1 MKRQSTSQAHIARLK
16 FLRGLSI
23 ILLLIGLCLSSLYND
38 YRLLKLN
45 QEKNTLLLA
54 NIIAEVNNQT
64 VTSLT
69 NFSDF
74 ISQTPSLLDKRR
86 FSMLV
91 AKQLPY
97 IYSISMA
104 TAYTQEELVPLLSPR
119 FMLKQ
124 IRIRDNG
131 DIELI
136 PYRPQSVNVITNFIY
151 PLTPETKPLI
161 GLDILSLKLLD
172 PLFNRESNDDFVRLL
187 EAPTA
192 LRQTVTRPF
201 DLFGGG
207 SAISINQAIGEKPFN
222 DKVYPQHI
230 TTLIIELDEFR
241 HFLANFIGNDALRIK
256 LQTEDNEA
264 IWFGKRL
271 APRWY
276 EIAIQEQQTYQ
287 LLGRDIILQSEFSFG
302 LKQINWQLMLVLT
315 LLGLG
320 AIYYFNKLYSVI
332 QRKQRNLIAANSKLT
347 HNLKTQSDMLE
358 HISHELNTPLTL
370 IGLANQ
376 QLQKEKGNDEQSTH
390 VVTIDRQLKKMT
402 NLVRHIL
409 EVKTAQR
416 LTLNPQ
422 PQDIVAHIKQ
432 ILSPFKA
439 QFAQKNIQ
447 FLHIESHVQT
457 VMTSYDHLS
466 LEMVLENMLTNACKY
481 TDAFEWV
488 EVYLNFEIGDDDD
501 PKRYLVL
508 NIDNAHDGLTP
519 QQCEQIFT
527 KFVSI
532 NAQHIQGSGL
542 GLDIVKEVCARND
555 WLIECYSGVKP
566 NVAKQFGKDGYV
578 AFKLSIPV

>member
-1 MKRQSTSQAHIARLK
+1 MKRQPPSQAYIARLK
-16 FLRGLSI
+16 YLRGLSI

-38 YRLLKLN
+38 YRLLKVN

-64 VTSLT
+64 ITSLT

-74 ISQTPSLLDKRR
+74 ISQTPNPSILDKRR
-86 FSMLV
+86 FSTLV
-91 AKQLPY
+91 AQQLPY
-97 IYSISMA
+97 IHSISMA
-104 TAYTQEELVPLLSPR
+104 SAYSQEELEPLLSPR

-124 IRIRDNG
+124 SRIRDDG
-131 DIELI
+131 EIELI
-136 PYRPQSVNVITNFIY
+136 PYRPQSINVITNFIY
-151 PLTPETKPLI
+151 PLTPQTKPII

-172 PLFNRESNDDFVRLL
+172 PLFNRESKNDFVRLL
-187 EAPTA
+187 KAPTA
-192 LRQTVTRPF
+192 LHQIVTRPF

-207 SAISINQAIGEKPFN
+207 SAISINQAIGERLFN

-230 TTLIIELDEFR
+230 TTLLIELDDFR
-241 HFLANFIGNDALRIK
+241 NFLANFIGNDALRIQ
-256 LQTEDNEA
+256 LQTEKGEA

-271 APRWY
+271 APQWY

-287 LLGRDIILQSEFSFG
+287 LLGRDIILQSEFGFG

-332 QRKQRNLIAANSKLT
+332 QRKQRNLIAANAKLT

-370 IGLANQ
+370 ISLANQ
-376 QLQKEKGNDEQSTH
+376 QLQKGEGNDEQTTH

-416 LTLNPQ
+416 LSLNPQ

-432 ILSPFKA
+432 IVSPFKA

-457 VMTSYDHLS
+457 VTTSYDHLS
-466 LEMVLENMLTNACKY
+466 LEMVLENILTNACKY

-488 EVYLNFEIGDDDD
+488 EVYLNLEVGDGED
-501 PKRYLVL
+501 PLRYLVV
-508 NIDNAHDGLTP
+508 NIDNAHDGLTA

-527 KFVSI
+527 KFVRI

-555 WLIECYSGVKP
+555 
-566 NVAKQFGKDGYV
+566 
-578 AFKLSIPV
+578 

>member
-1 MKRQSTSQAHIARLK
+1 MKRQSPSQAHIARLK

-86 FSMLV
+86 FSRLV

-104 TAYTQEELVPLLSPR
+104 TAYTEEELVPLLSPR

-207 SAISINQAIGEKPFN
+207 SAISINQAIGERPFN

-241 HFLANFIGNDALRIK
+241 NFLANFIGNDALRIK

-527 KFVSI
+527 KFVRI

-555 WLIECYSGVKP
+555 
-566 NVAKQFGKDGYV
+566 
-578 AFKLSIPV
+578 

>member
-1 MKRQSTSQAHIARLK
+1 MKRQPPSQAYIARLK
-16 FLRGLSI
+16 YLRGLSI

-38 YRLLKLN
+38 YRLLKVN

-64 VTSLT
+64 ITSLT

-74 ISQTPSLLDKRR
+74 ISQTPNPSILDKRR
-86 FSMLV
+86 FSTLV
-91 AKQLPY
+91 AQQLPY
-97 IYSISMA
+97 IHSISMA
-104 TAYTQEELVPLLSPR
+104 SAYSQEELEPLLSPR

-124 IRIRDNG
+124 SRNRDDG
-131 DIELI
+131 EIELI
-136 PYRPQSVNVITNFIY
+136 PYRPQNINVITNFIY
-151 PLTPETKPLI
+151 PLTPQTKPII

-172 PLFNRESNDDFVRLL
+172 PLFNRESKNDFVRLL
-187 EAPTA
+187 KAPTA
-192 LRQTVTRPF
+192 LHQIVTRPF

-207 SAISINQAIGEKPFN
+207 SAISINQAIGERLFN

-230 TTLIIELDEFR
+230 TTILIELDDFR
-241 HFLANFIGNDALRIK
+241 NFLANFIGNDALRIQ
-256 LQTEDNEA
+256 LQTEEGEA

-271 APRWY
+271 APQWY

-287 LLGRDIILQSEFSFG
+287 LLGRDIILQSEFGFG

-332 QRKQRNLIAANSKLT
+332 QRKQRNLIAANAKLT

-370 IGLANQ
+370 ISLANQ
-376 QLQKEKGNDEQSTH
+376 QLQKGEGNDEQTTH

-416 LTLNPQ
+416 LSLNPQ

-432 ILSPFKA
+432 IVSPFKA

-457 VMTSYDHLS
+457 VTTSYDHLS
-466 LEMVLENMLTNACKY
+466 LEMVLENILTNACKY

-488 EVYLNFEIGDDDD
+488 EVYLNLEVGDGED
-501 PKRYLVL
+501 PLRYLVV
-508 NIDNAHDGLTP
+508 NIDNAHDGLTA

-527 KFVSI
+527 KFVRI

-555 WLIECYSGVKP
+555 
-566 NVAKQFGKDGYV
+566 
-578 AFKLSIPV
+578 

>member
-1 MKRQSTSQAHIARLK
+1 
-16 FLRGLSI
+16 
-23 ILLLIGLCLSSLYND
+23 
-38 YRLLKLN
+38 
-45 QEKNTLLLA
+45 
-54 NIIAEVNNQT
+54 
-64 VTSLT
+64 
-69 NFSDF
+69 
-74 ISQTPSLLDKRR
+74 LDKRR
-86 FSMLV
+86 FSTLV
-91 AKQLPY
+91 AQQLPY
-97 IYSISMA
+97 IHSISMA
-104 TAYTQEELVPLLSPR
+104 SAYSQEELEPLLSPR

-124 IRIRDNG
+124 SRIRDDG
-131 DIELI
+131 EIELI

-172 PLFNRESNDDFVRLL
+172 PLFNRESKNDFVRLL

-207 SAISINQAIGEKPFN
+207 SAISINQAIGERPFN

-241 HFLANFIGNDALRIK
+241 NFLANFIGNDALRIK

-527 KFVSI
+527 KFVRI
-532 NAQHIQGSGL
+532 NTQHIQGSGL